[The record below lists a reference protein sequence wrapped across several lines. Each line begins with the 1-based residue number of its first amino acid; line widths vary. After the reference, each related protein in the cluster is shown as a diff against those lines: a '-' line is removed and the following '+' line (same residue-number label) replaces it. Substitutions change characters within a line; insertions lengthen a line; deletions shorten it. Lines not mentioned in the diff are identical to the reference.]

1 MDQGDTFDFGDF
13 FGVDAEFVGQ
23 DPGEKADSK
32 GVFSGGA
39 MVATQLHEHRLDG
52 GSALGG
58 ARVRVLEK
66 HGKRAETKG
75 DRRPRARLGNNK
87 PCCLC
92 DRPQLRGLRNLG
104 GAPRGVSC
112 RTAWLTSAAARAA
125 LQLPKRCRTVCIEG
139 QSPA

>member
-52 GSALGG
+52 GSAC
-58 ARVRVLEK
+58 ARRRACKSPRKARQAGRNERGPPATCAFGQQQAVL
-66 HGKRAETKG
+66 
-75 DRRPRARLGNNK
+75 P
-87 PCCLC
+87 
-92 DRPQLRGLRNLG
+92 
-104 GAPRGVSC
+104 V
-112 RTAWLTSAAARAA
+112 
-125 LQLPKRCRTVCIEG
+125 
-139 QSPA
+139 